1 MRNVGKVE
9 RVLSKL
15 AARES
20 PVVAQ
25 WCSVWCLGWCRILTV
40 SSSRQYSRY
49 SGAGILASD
58 WSDDPILPSHWSI
71 AASPRFTNFCPAE
84 TFKVESLRYIS
95 FDLLFGSIYSSV
107 HKRSK
112 IKIRNICKLW
122 NSPHCNCM
130 IACDFLSFYFLNLN
144 FSFGLK
150 FWVLFPKCLYLVT
163 NDNNKC
169 LFAV

>member
-1 MRNVGKVE
+1 M
-9 RVLSKL
+9 
-15 AARES
+15 
-20 PVVAQ
+20 VAQ
-25 WCSVWCLGWCRILTV
+25 WCSVWCLDRCRILTV

-58 WSDDPILPSHWSI
+58 WSADQILPPHWSI

-112 IKIRNICKLW
+112 IKIRNICKFQ
-122 NSPHCNCM
+122 NSPYCNCM

-144 FSFGLK
+144 FSFRWSFG
-150 FWVLFPKCLYLVT
+150 VLFPKCLLYLVT

-169 LFAV
+169 LFVV